1 MVYAVLVS
9 ISRVTDNKHHPTDVL
24 AGALLGLAVAFLS
37 LYKLGAGS
45 KDHRYSGVT
54 YLVRTKQ
61 LFYRKDYTSVNDIQK
76 SASVSTNEEML
87 TKMT

>member
-24 AGALLGLAVAFLS
+24 AGALLGLALALLA

-45 KDHRYSGVT
+45 KDHRYSRVR
-54 YLVRTKQ
+54 YL
-61 LFYRKDYTSVNDIQK
+61 
-76 SASVSTNEEML
+76 
-87 TKMT
+87 